1 MENNNTSKHH
11 YFYAVGLSYKKADA
25 ETRGK
30 FNLDDVAKTRLLEQ
44 AKAEGIETLVVTS
57 TCNRTEIYGFAEH
70 PFQLIKLIC
79 ENSQGSV
86 EEFQRVGFV
95 YKNNEAI
102 NHIFKVGTGLDSQI
116 LGDFEIIS
124 QIKNSFVH
132 SKSMGLVN
140 AFMERLVNAVIQASK
155 KIKTDTDISSGATSV
170 AFASVQYII
179 KNIEDIGNKNILL
192 FGTGKIGRNT
202 CENLVKH
209 TKNEHI
215 TLINRTKDKAEKL
228 AGKLN
233 LIVKDYT
240 DLHQEIQRADVLV
253 VATGAQNPTVD
264 KAILNLKKPLLIL
277 DLSIPKNVN
286 NDVEELESVTLIHMD
301 YLSEL
306 TDETLENR
314 KKHIPEAEAI
324 IEEIKEEFITW
335 TKGRKFA
342 PTINALKAKLNDIKN
357 AELNFQSKKISGFN
371 EEQAEI
377 ISARIIQKITTHFA
391 NHLKDESTMVD
402 ESIEWIEKV
411 FKISPLTPE
420 GGTTTIVV

>member
-1 MENNNTSKHH
+1 MENSNQSKHH
-11 YFYAVGLSYKKADA
+11 YFYSVGLSYKKADA
-25 ETRGK
+25 EMRGK
-30 FNLDDVAKTRLLEQ
+30 FSLDTLAKTRLLEQ
-44 AKAEGIETLVVTS
+44 AKSEGIESLIVSS

-79 ENSQGSV
+79 ENSNGSV
-86 EEFQRVGFV
+86 EEFQKVGFV
-95 YKNNEAI
+95 YKNQEAI
-102 NHIFKVGTGLDSQI
+102 SHIFRVGTGLDSQI

-124 QIKNSFVH
+124 QIRSSFTQ
-132 SKSMGLVN
+132 SKAMGLAN
-140 AFMERLVNAVIQASK
+140 NFIERLVNAVIQASK
-155 KIKTDTDISSGATSV
+155 KIKNDTEISSGATSV
-170 AFASVQYII
+170 SFAAVQYII
-179 KNIEDIGNKNILL
+179 KNVEDIGNKNILL

-233 LIVKDYT
+233 LIVKDYSE
-240 DLHQEIQRADVLV
+240 LHLELQKADVVV

-286 NDVEELESVTLIHMD
+286 ADVESLDGVSLVHMD
-301 YLSEL
+301 YLSQL

-314 KKHIPEAEAI
+314 KNHIPAAEAI
-324 IEEIKEEFITW
+324 IEEIKEEFNLW

-342 PTINALKAKLNDIKN
+342 PTIHALKEKLNAIKN
-357 AELNFQSKKISGFN
+357 SELNFQSKKITDFN

-377 ISARIIQKITTHFA
+377 ISARIIQKITTQFA
-391 NHLKDESTMVD
+391 NHLKDDNTMVD

-411 FKISPLTPE
+411 FKIGITAK
-420 GGTTTIVV
+420 